1 MSNAT
6 WKIEISH
13 LCNTSHLQGI
23 PELINKYIRTGIF
36 CNILPSRDN
45 FLPWISDHLTN
56 SNQAFTPCAA
66 AQKRGWALL
75 RAPSPEHWGKGS
87 RNTRKPDMA
96 LTAPKQQ
103 RFLLNKVLNH
113 MFKRTLMDVSMAQ
126 APCWMRVWGEKVW
139 KNVWCRVWTPVAH
152 EGSSCL
158 PALCHNCFRLHVNN
172 PSKLF

>member
-113 MFKRTLMDVSMAQ
+113 MFKRALMDVSMASSTLLN
-126 APCWMRVWGEKVW
+126 ASVGRESVEKCVVQSV
-139 KNVWCRVWTPVAH
+139 NTS
-152 EGSSCL
+152 GSWRQLL
-158 PALCHNCFRLHVNN
+158 PACSL
-172 PSKLF
+172 S